1 MPPSLDASTR
11 GPCPPTYTK
20 HHPFV
25 LPPLRCCCRRHP
37 GLLPHRPAALF
48 DGADA
53 VPDHGPQ
60 DGAAAHDRGRCARAA
75 VLCFCCVGFV
85 PSSLGSCLLCWQATV
100 STADRPVRDWAAAGL
115 PPPAYATSPPTSAGS
130 HHHLPPRPAYPRLPA
145 CLQASPAC
153 GWRWAGTTTWAWQAG
168 LSPPCLR
175 TLPSHRRTIKGA

>member
-1 MPPSLDASTR
+1 MPVHEGPVPQLTPNTTR
-11 GPCPPTYTK
+11 LCCHPC
-20 HHPFV
+20 
-25 LPPLRCCCRRHP
+25 
-37 GLLPHRPAALF
+37 
-48 DGADA
+48 
-53 VPDHGPQ
+53 
-60 DGAAAHDRGRCARAA
+60 AAAAGATLGSFLIALLHFLMELMLFQTHDRGRCARAA